1 MTLAEL
7 VASGRA
13 TCTVEEAAE
22 VVGVGRGTAYDAARS
37 GELRALIAED
47 NGTPNDGR
55 DVVDGV
61 DLISDESNAPTDETP
76 DAVLSTNELLAAPL
90 GARWQLLPDLGAED
104 FAALKASIAESGVLI
119 PITYDAET
127 NDLIDGHQRL
137 RAVTELR
144 AEGTVV
150 PEPMKQLRHFSSDE
164 ERITFVVTSNV
175 QRRKLSSAQRR
186 DLVAEALRRLPSLSD
201 RRLALMS
208 GVDGKTVAAVR
219 NELEGRAEIPHVET
233 RADTLGRQQP
243 ARRVRSAPT
252 IFVQS
257 NRDADRAVKAFQAL
271 GDDAPPK
278 LIALSRAESRARDA
292 RLAQL
297 RSVTV
302 PPKIEGPAYELRLG
316 DLREVWADVPDGSID
331 AAVVDP
337 PYSQQFIPLFEDVG
351 SLLAR
356 VLKPGRLAAIYCGHM
371 SFPEEIRLL
380 EAGGLAYVWLGV
392 NVLGGQHAN
401 IRSYMINVHHRPVL
415 LHSAGKFRQRRWIHD
430 TFFAEGRGGP
440 ESRPDHKW
448 QQAVEP
454 MQHWVRMTSEL
465 GETVFDPCCGSGTT
479 ALAAVTEGRR
489 FLGGDL
495 DPACVET
502 TRRRLV
508 ELEEGRL
515 VVAALAEG
523 AEQ

>member
-1 MTLAEL
+1 
-7 VASGRA
+7 VS
-13 TCTVEEAAE
+13 
-22 VVGVGRGTAYDAARS
+22 
-37 GELRALIAED
+37 
-47 NGTPNDGR
+47 
-55 DVVDGV
+55 
-61 DLISDESNAPTDETP
+61 AP
-76 DAVLSTNELLAAPL
+76 
-90 GARWQLLPDLGAED
+90 WQLLPDLDVEE

-119 PITYDAET
+119 PLAYDAET
-127 NDLIDGHQRL
+127 NELVDGHQRA
-137 RAVTELR
+137 RAVAELR
-144 AEGTVV
+144 AEGTLV
-150 PEPMKQLRHFSSDE
+150 PEPMKQLRHFGSDE
-164 ERITFVVTSNV
+164 ERIAFVVTSNV
-175 QRRKLSSAQRR
+175 LRRKLSSAQRR

-208 GVDGKTVAAVR
+208 GVDHKTVGVVR
-219 NELEGRAEIPHVET
+219 GELEGRGEIPHVEA

-243 ARRVRSAPT
+243 TRRVRSAPT

-257 NRDADRAVKAFQAL
+257 NRDADRAVKALQAL

-278 LIALSRAESRARDA
+278 LIALPHAEKRARDA

-316 DLREVWADVPDGSID
+316 DLREVWSDVPDGSID

-337 PYSQQFIPLFEDVG
+337 PYSQQFIPLFEDIG
-351 SLLAR
+351 RLLAR

-392 NVLGGQHAN
+392 NVLPGQHSD
-401 IRSYMINVHHRPVL
+401 IRSYMINVQHRPVL
-415 LHSAGKFRQRRWIHD
+415 LLSAGKFRPRRWIHD
-430 TFFAEGRGGP
+430 TYVAEGQGGP
-440 ESRPDHKW
+440 ETRPLHPW

-454 MQHWVRMTSEL
+454 MQHWVRMTSEP

-508 ELEEGRL
+508 EL
-515 VVAALAEG
+515 AAEHENDETG
-523 AEQ
+523 A